1 MKNQI
6 IIAVTALF
14 LASCVTTTQEEVVPT
29 IDSTIVILDTTA
41 VNLTSV
47 PTPLSVPTPS
57 VDTTT
62 VK

>member
-14 LASCVTTTQEEVVPT
+14 LASCATTTQEEVVPT

-41 VNLTSV
+41 INLTSV

-57 VDTTT
+57 IDTTT